1 MGHCPLAADRIHEQQ
16 AATDSQTSVSVGHTA
31 SGIGAAF
38 DMPHLTGG
46 SPTSTS
52 QRHNLVAEYALDA
65 GVTADQWSG
74 AAGGRE
80 RLVSSVLEDVL
91 AVLPCGS
98 LAGPGVEVR
107 LEVHQERQPGAD
119 VTRPRLSG
127 IDGVGDIPG
136 ARRRGNGHFGR
147 DDDLLRAHVKRALV
161 DHPVDAV
168 DGLDRLDDAGDV
180 LRTCRLPS
188 SRDFIST
195 ARKIA
200 TATSSTP
207 IRVVPITS
215 KMGLP
220 VRA

>member
-1 MGHCPLAADRIHEQQ
+1 MPIAWRNGSLPLAADRIHEQQ

-31 SGIGAAF
+31 SGIGAF

-74 AAGGRE
+74 PPVGG

-136 ARRRGNGHFGR
+136 ARRRGNGH
-147 DDDLLRAHVKRALV
+147 LA
-161 DHPVDAV
+161 
-168 DGLDRLDDAGDV
+168 
-180 LRTCRLPS
+180 
-188 SRDFIST
+188 
-195 ARKIA
+195 A
-200 TATSSTP
+200 TTTSSGPT
-207 IRVVPITS
+207 
-215 KMGLP
+215 
-220 VRA
+220 